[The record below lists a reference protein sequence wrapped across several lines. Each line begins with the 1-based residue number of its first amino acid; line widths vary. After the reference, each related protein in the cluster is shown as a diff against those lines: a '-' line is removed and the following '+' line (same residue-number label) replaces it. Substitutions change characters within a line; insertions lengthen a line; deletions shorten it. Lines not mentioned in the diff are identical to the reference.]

1 MSRKNKH
8 TKLSHAAH
16 IKRHTEGTSNELSFS
31 VLDAAK
37 NAADAEEGRDSKVK
51 MPRFGGIPLFTLP
64 GKKKPHTT
72 PQKEEALPLSSKGPV
87 GMPSQLSTPA
97 TIVPETPKKQYEPPV
112 EEIARRK
119 TRRRLRNGLAVA
131 VVAVALVGLAGA
143 GASFLYKE
151 YTAYNERV
159 SYLETSLSDLTQAYD
174 IIMEMDAIVAGE
186 MTDEN
191 AAKVTEV
198 EDKLAEATAL
208 LDEAESSLQPAES
221 EANRA
226 EEKEAVANASAAI
239 SAGRDMIEQGP
250 SIMEAA
256 VSAMQ
261 AMQTIEVAWADVIQ
275 ADTLARDAAALIAD
289 TTMENVEAS
298 KEKSVQARD
307 LFGEALVQFQDAA
320 AVYPSADLSGQI
332 DYIEKRIAAMEYAIA
347 SDDAIL
353 AYDKETA
360 ASQNDAYNAVDQEAA
375 ELAQTLPDNPS
386 ELVKSAY
393 LRDIEQS
400 EKLYNEA
407 RSIASTADAF
417 IRDYLGSNGK

>member
-1 MSRKNKH
+1 MGRKNKH

-37 NAADAEEGRDSKVK
+37 NAADAEEGRDSKAK

-64 GKKKPHTT
+64 GKRKSHTT
-72 PQKEEALPLSSKGPV
+72 PQKDEALPLASRGPV
-87 GMPSQLSTPA
+87 GVPTQLSSPA
-97 TIVPETPKKQYEPPV
+97 TIVPEAPRKSYEPPV
-112 EEIARRK
+112 DEIARRK
-119 TRRRLRNGLAVA
+119 TRRRLRNGLAIAAA
-131 VVAVALVGLAGA
+131 VVVLAGLAA
-143 GASFLYKE
+143 TAASFLYKE

-174 IIMEMDAIVAGE
+174 IIMEMDAVVAGG
-186 MTDEN
+186 MTDE
-191 AAKVTEV
+191 AV
-198 EDKLAEATAL
+198 EEAPQIEARLADAEAL
-208 LDEAESSLQPAES
+208 LDKAEQSLQPAES

-226 EEKEAVANASAAI
+226 QEKEAVANARAAI
-239 SAGRDMIEQGP
+239 SAGRDMIAQGP
-250 SIMEAA
+250 TIMDAG
-256 VSAMQ
+256 VSALQ
-261 AMQTIEVAWADVIQ
+261 AAKTIEAAWADVIQ
-275 ADTLARDAAALIAD
+275 ADSLARDAAALIAD

-298 KEKSVQARD
+298 KEKSIQARD
-307 LFGEALVQFQDAA
+307 LFAEALGSFLDAA
-320 AVYPSADLSGQI
+320 DVYPSADLSGQI

-375 ELAQTLPDNPS
+375 ELAQTLPDNPAD
-386 ELVKSAY
+386 LVKSAY

-400 EKLYNEA
+400 EKLYGEA
-407 RSIASTADAF
+407 RSVASTADAF

>member
-1 MSRKNKH
+1 M
-8 TKLSHAAH
+8 
-16 IKRHTEGTSNELSFS
+16 
-31 VLDAAK
+31 
-37 NAADAEEGRDSKVK
+37 
-51 MPRFGGIPLFTLP
+51 
-64 GKKKPHTT
+64 
-72 PQKEEALPLSSKGPV
+72 
-87 GMPSQLSTPA
+87 
-97 TIVPETPKKQYEPPV
+97 
-112 EEIARRK
+112 
-119 TRRRLRNGLAVA
+119 
-131 VVAVALVGLAGA
+131 
-143 GASFLYKE
+143 
-151 YTAYNERV
+151 
-159 SYLETSLSDLTQAYD
+159 
-174 IIMEMDAIVAGE
+174 
-186 MTDEN
+186 
-191 AAKVTEV
+191 
-198 EDKLAEATAL
+198 
-208 LDEAESSLQPAES
+208 
-221 EANRA
+221 
-226 EEKEAVANASAAI
+226 ANASAAI

-250 SIMEAA
+250 SIMDAA

-261 AMQTIEVAWADVIQ
+261 ATQTIEVAWADVIQ

-307 LFGEALVQFQDAA
+307 LFSEALVQFQDAA